1 MGGLAV
7 ADKLSKHELLSKWIE
22 ENIANKTYSP
32 GTKIPSENE
41 LATMFAI
48 SRQTVRQSIGNLVSK
63 GILIREQGS
72 GTYVNNSMI
81 VPTFKE
87 TKRIGVITTYL
98 DDYIFPTIIHG
109 IEEVL
114 TSNGYTLTL
123 GITHNKTSDEENC
136 LLKMMQGG
144 IDGLI
149 IEGTKTALPNTNA
162 SLYNKLS
169 ESKIPMVFINGF
181 YNDYNGSYVVM
192 DDVKAGE
199 TLTNI
204 LIEKGHERI
213 AGIFKSDDIQGLK
226 RYEGMQKSLKNHNI
240 HRDDSLILWY
250 TTEDFKYLFGGNMD
264 KIILERFKGVTAIVC
279 YNDLVAAELIQLL
292 KRNNLSVPED
302 ISLVSFD
309 NSFLAKQIVYN
320 LTSAVYPFKK
330 IGKKSA
336 QLLLAS
342 IQNSQLI
349 EQINLVPSIKLRGS
363 IKKIQG

>member
-1 MGGLAV
+1 M

-22 ENIANKTYSP
+22 DNIANNTFSP
-32 GTKIPSENE
+32 GIKIPSENE
-41 LATMFAI
+41 LATKFAI

-72 GTYVNNSMI
+72 GTYVNNKI
-81 VPTFKE
+81 TPTIRVE

-114 TSNGYTLTL
+114 TSNGYTLSL

-136 LLKMMQGG
+136 LLKMMESGV
-144 IDGLI
+144 DGLI
-149 IEGTKTALPNTNA
+149 IEGTKTALPNTNMA
-162 SLYNKLS
+162 LYNRLI
-169 ESKIPMVFINGF
+169 ENHIPMVFINGY
-181 YNDYNGSYVVM
+181 YNDYKGSYVVM

-204 LIEKGHERI
+204 LIEKGHRRI
-213 AGIFKSDDIQGLK
+213 GGIFKSDDIQGSK
-226 RYEGMQKSLKNHNI
+226 RYEGMQKSLKNHNVN
-240 HRDDSLILWY
+240 RDDSLILWY
-250 TTEDFKYLFGGNMD
+250 TTEDFKYLFDGSMD
-264 KIILERFKGVTAIVC
+264 KMILERFKDITAIVC
-279 YNDLVAAELIQLL
+279 YNDLVAGEVIQLL
-292 KRNNLSVPED
+292 KRNNLTIPD
-302 ISLVSFD
+302 HISLVSFD

-336 QLLLAS
+336 QLLLQT
-342 IQNSQLI
+342 IQNPQYM
-349 EQINLVPSIKLRGS
+349 EQISMVPSIKLRGS

>member
-1 MGGLAV
+1 MT
-7 ADKLSKHELLSKWIE
+7 DKLSKHELLSKWIE
-22 ENIANKTYSP
+22 ENIANNTFSP

-41 LATMFAI
+41 LATRFAI
-48 SRQTVRQSIGNLVSK
+48 SRQTVRQSLGNLVSK

-72 GTYVNNSMI
+72 GTYVNNKI
-81 VPTFKE
+81 VPTIRQE

-114 TSNGYTLTL
+114 TSNGYTLSL

-136 LLKMMQGG
+136 LIKMMESG

-149 IEGTKTALPNTNA
+149 IEGTKTALPNTNV
-162 SLYNKLS
+162 SLYNKLI
-169 ESKIPMVFINGF
+169 ESRIPMVFINGY
-181 YNDYNGSYVVM
+181 YNDYKGSYVVM

-204 LIEKGHERI
+204 LIEKGHRRI
-213 AGIFKSDDIQGLK
+213 GGIFKSDDIQGSK
-226 RYEGMQKSLKNHNI
+226 RYEGMQKSKRNHNVS
-240 HRDDSLILWY
+240 RDDSLILWY
-250 TTEDFKYLFGGNMD
+250 TTEDFKYFFDGSMD
-264 KIILERFKGVTAIVC
+264 KMILERFKDITAIVC
-279 YNDLVAAELIQLL
+279 YNDLVAAEVIQLL
-292 KRNNLSVPED
+292 KRNNISVPND

-336 QLLLAS
+336 QLLLQS
-342 IQNSQLI
+342 IQNPQYI
-349 EQINLVPSIKLRGS
+349 EQNNMVPSIKLRGS
-363 IKKIQG
+363 IRKIEG

>member
-1 MGGLAV
+1 MGV
-7 ADKLSKHELLSKWIE
+7 NTVTDKLSKHELLSKWIE
-22 ENIANKTYSP
+22 DNIANNTFSP

-41 LATMFAI
+41 LATKFTI
-48 SRQTVRQSIGNLVSK
+48 SRQTVRQAIGNLVSK

-72 GTYVNNSMI
+72 GTYVNNTVI
-81 VPTFKE
+81 TPILKE

-114 TSNGYTLTL
+114 TMNGYTLSL

-136 LLKMMQGG
+136 LLKMMQSGV
-144 IDGLI
+144 DGLI
-149 IEGTKTALPNTNA
+149 IEGTKTALPNTNL
-162 SLYNKLS
+162 SLYNKLI
-169 ESKIPMVFINGF
+169 ESKIPMVFING
-181 YNDYNGSYVVM
+181 YYYDYKGSYVVM

-213 AGIFKSDDIQGLK
+213 AGIFKSDDIQGAK
-226 RYEGMQKSLKNHNI
+226 RYEGMQKSLKNHSMY
-240 HRDDSLILWY
+240 RDDSLILWY
-250 TTEDFKYLFGGNMD
+250 TTEDFKYLFGGSMD
-264 KIILERFKGVTAIVC
+264 KMILERFKDVTAIVC
-279 YNDLVAAELIQLL
+279 YNDLVAAEMIQLL
-292 KRNNLSVPED
+292 KRNNLSVPDD
-302 ISLVSFD
+302 ISFVSFD

-336 QLLLAS
+336 QILLQS
-342 IQNSQLI
+342 IQNPQHM